1 MKAPDRPWI
10 LVTSE
15 LRAAQPT
22 PTLVEMP
29 HGVAPVAEEFPHI
42 VAVRAYGSTARSAT
56 AAVGY
61 LTLPVHRSP
70 VWVPLDFLVSVGRL
84 WRYGRAASA
93 VWVMWPGVLA
103 MANSIALSFTRTP
116 VVLNVVGDPYEATQ
130 KGVTEHPM
138 RVPARLLHRVSGR
151 LLARRAKVIRYV
163 NAKPLMQL
171 CPPGKQARVFVL
183 SDVDVATV
191 HPPRQFPPHHR
202 LRLVTV
208 GSMDQPY
215 KGVDTLIRATRLLQD
230 RGHALTLTVV
240 GGGRLTDRYEAMAR
254 DVLPGAA
261 RFTGSLPSAAE
272 VADEV
277 ATHDVFVL
285 ASLTE
290 GMPRAMIEAMSL
302 GLPCVGTRV
311 GGIPGLVQEAHLA
324 SPGDPVSLANAIEA
338 LITNSHRYEEAAVH
352 SVTVARS
359 FSRDSVEQVRREFVA
374 AVDACRV
381 GDRLGTTR

>member
-1 MKAPDRPWI
+1 M
-10 LVTSE
+10 
-15 LRAAQPT
+15 
-22 PTLVEMP
+22 
-29 HGVAPVAEEFPHI
+29 
-42 VAVRAYGSTARSAT
+42 
-56 AAVGY
+56 
-61 LTLPVHRSP
+61 
-70 VWVPLDFLVSVGRL
+70 
-84 WRYGRAASA
+84 
-93 VWVMWPGVLA
+93 
-103 MANSIALSFTRTP
+103 
-116 VVLNVVGDPYEATQ
+116 
-130 KGVTEHPM
+130 
-138 RVPARLLHRVSGR
+138 
-151 LLARRAKVIRYV
+151 
-163 NAKPLMQL
+163 
-171 CPPGKQARVFVL
+171 
-183 SDVDVATV
+183 
-191 HPPRQFPPHHR
+191 
-202 LRLVTV
+202 

-215 KGVDTLIRATRLLQD
+215 KGVDTLIQATRLLQD

-240 GGGRLTDRYEAMAR
+240 GGGRLADRYEAMTR

-311 GGIPGLVQEAHLA
+311 GGIPGLVQEAYLA
-324 SPGDPVSLANAIEA
+324 SPGDPVSLADAIEA
-338 LITNSHRYEEAAVH
+338 VITDPQRYEEASVH

-359 FSRDSVEQVRREFVA
+359 FSRDSVEQVRREFIE